1 VSAELNIKPSDLKST
16 KRTANVVNGRRIAIY
31 LARELTHDSM
41 PDIAKYLGMK
51 DHSSVSK
58 NISKAN
64 ELIEKDENFRLFIEI
79 KKSYYSISQKNV
91 IRGMHFQRP
100 PYDHIKLVFVTSGS
114 ILDVVLDIRK
124 DSSTFGKCFSI
135 NLKTSDGQILVIP
148 KGLAHGFKSL
158 EDNSIVH
165 YVQTSCYAKDYDDG
179 IRYDSFGLDWECK
192 NPVLSNRDLN
202 FKKFS
207 DYESPF

>member
-1 VSAELNIKPSDLKST
+1 MKLIKTFIEGLYILQSEVFKDNRGEFIK
-16 KRTANVVNGRRIAIY
+16 IY
-31 LARELTHDSM
+31 SE
-41 PDIAKYLGMK
+41 DIFK
-51 DHSSVSK
+51 
-58 NISKAN
+58 
-64 ELIEKDENFRLFIEI
+64 NFRLNIEI
-79 KKSYYSISQKNV
+79 KESYYSISQKNV

-124 DSSTFGKCFSI
+124 DSSTFGKYFSI
-135 NLKTSDGQILVIP
+135 NLKTNDGQILVIP